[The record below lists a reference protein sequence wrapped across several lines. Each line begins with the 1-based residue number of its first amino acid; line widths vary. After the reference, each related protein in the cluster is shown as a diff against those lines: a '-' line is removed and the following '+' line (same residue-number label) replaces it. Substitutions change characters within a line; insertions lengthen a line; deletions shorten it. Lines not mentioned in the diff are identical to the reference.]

1 MRRPVTIAGAG
12 VAGLTAAI
20 QLAREGVPVVVH
32 EKRADV
38 GMRFHGDLQAIEN
51 WSTPTDVLQELG
63 RIGIEATFDHHRP
76 ESATFFDYRLRA
88 YPVAMPNPPLLVI
101 RRGSMPGTLDHALKA
116 QALAAGVEICFGSR
130 VTEGAPWADIV
141 ATGPRRASAIAVGY
155 TFSTTAPPG
164 LSVIFD
170 QAVAPDGYAYLVTAF
185 GVGCLGTVLFR
196 DLRRASDCRRLAF
209 EAFRRVR
216 AFDMENVRP
225 YGGYGQVGYRRS
237 PRTLRVGEAG
247 GFQDSLWG
255 FGMRMA
261 METGCLAAR
270 AILEDRSFERD
281 VNARV
286 LPIMRRCRLNR
297 IVFAR
302 LGNRGRALLAASL
315 ARSGDVR
322 GLLASLYAPGPF
334 GLTASL
340 RAFLAP

>member
-38 GMRFHGDLQAIEN
+38 GTRFHGDLQAVEN
-51 WSTPTDVLQELG
+51 WSTPADVLQELA
-63 RIGIEATFDHHRP
+63 RMGIEPTFDHHRL
-76 ESATFFDYRLRA
+76 ENATFFDYRLRA
-88 YPVAMPNPPLLVI
+88 YPVAMPEAPLLAV
-101 RRGSMPGTLDHALKA
+101 RRGSMPGTLDQALKA
-116 QALAAGVEICFGSR
+116 QALAAGARIRFLSR
-130 VTEGAPWADIV
+130 VPEGAPGANIV
-141 ATGPRRASAIAVGY
+141 ATGPRRASVIAVGY

-170 QAVAPDGYAYLVTAF
+170 QAVAPDGYAYLLTAF
-185 GVGCLGTVLFR
+185 GVGCMGTVLFR
-196 DLRRASDCRRLAF
+196 DLRRARDCRRLAF
-209 EAFRRVR
+209 EKFRRVR
-216 AFDMENVRP
+216 AFDMKDVRP

-237 PRTLRVGEAG
+237 RGPLRVGEAG
-247 GFQDSLWG
+247 GYQDALWG

-261 METGCLAAR
+261 MQTASLAVR
-270 AILEDRSFERD
+270 SILEDRSFDRD
-281 VNARV
+281 ISARV

-297 IVFAR
+297 IVFTR

-315 ARSGDVR
+315 ARSPDVR
-322 GLLASLYAPGPF
+322 ALLASLYAPGPL

-340 RAFLAP
+340 RAFLGP